1 MDVTCEALYALYGEC
16 FPCYPL
22 SREWF
27 FSLLA
32 LEQGK
37 VFTRWEGGALAGAAV
52 LHGDSLPLLCVGESF
67 RGRRLGSQLLAQ
79 AEERA
84 KSQGHSQ
91 VVLGQ
96 GPHYLFQGVPEE
108 NPGAVEFFQKRGY
121 QAAWSS
127 VNMRLDLAGY
137 DPGQVDIPPVPEG
150 VAFRLLETGEEAR
163 FAGGGGGRSA
173 RLAGVLPGVPLPHFG
188 GGGAG
193 AVGGL
198 CDGAPRGRPLFRG
211 RGEARLSGVRGRGEK
226 PPQPGHRHGHG
237 AGGHPLAEGAGL
249 RQHRAAVCG
258 LGGLVSQGGLLHLSA
273 DVDGRKKPVSNKGRP
288 GAALASHR
296 RSISS

>member
-1 MDVTCEALYALYGEC
+1 MDVTCEALYTLYGEC

-32 LEQGK
+32 LEQGT

-52 LHGDSLPLLCVGESF
+52 LHGDSLPLLCVGKSF
-67 RGRRLGSQLLAQ
+67 WGRGLGSQLLAQ
-79 AEERA
+79 AEEHT

-150 VAFRLLETGEEAR
+150 VAFRLLETGEEA
-163 FAGGGGGRSA
+163 AA
-173 RLAGVLPGVPLPHFG
+173 LLAG
-188 GGGAG
+188 
-193 AVGGL
+193 
-198 CDGAPRGRPLFRG
+198 APAEASTTTGHWTRPV
-211 RGEARLSGVRGRGEK
+211 A
-226 PPQPGHRHGHG
+226 
-237 AGGHPLAEGAGL
+237 
-249 RQHRAAVCG
+249 
-258 LGGLVSQGGLLHLSA
+258 
-273 DVDGRKKPVSNKGRP
+273 
-288 GAALASHR
+288 
-296 RSISS
+296 

>member
-1 MDVTCEALYALYGEC
+1 MDVTYEALYALYGEC

-32 LEQGK
+32 LEQGEI
-37 VFTRWEGGALAGAAV
+37 FTRWEGGALAGAAV
-52 LHGDSLPLLCVGESF
+52 LHGDSLPLLCVGKSF
-67 RGRRLGSQLLAQ
+67 RGRGLGSQLLAQ

-127 VNMRLDLAGY
+127 VNMRLDLAGMSRARWTSPRCRRASLSGCWKQARSLLCWRRWRTLSP
-137 DPGQVDIPPVPEG
+137 PGWSST
-150 VAFRLLETGEEAR
+150 R
-163 FAGGGGGRSA
+163 
-173 RLAGVLPGVPLPHFG
+173 
-188 GGGAG
+188 
-193 AVGGL
+193 
-198 CDGAPRGRPLFRG
+198 GAPPPFWWRRSRGSWWALRWC
-211 RGEARLSGVRGRGEK
+211 
-226 PPQPGHRHGHG
+226 PQ
-237 AGGHPLAEGAGL
+237 
-249 RQHRAAVCG
+249 RAA
-258 LGGLVSQGGLLHLSA
+258 A
-273 DVDGRKKPVSNKGRP
+273 F
-288 GAALASHR
+288 
-296 RSISS
+296 